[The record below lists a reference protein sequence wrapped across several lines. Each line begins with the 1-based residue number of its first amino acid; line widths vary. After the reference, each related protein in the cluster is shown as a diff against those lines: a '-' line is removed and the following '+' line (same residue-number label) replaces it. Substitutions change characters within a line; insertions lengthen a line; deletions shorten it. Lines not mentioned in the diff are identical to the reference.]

1 MTDAQRVVSIALAE
15 VGYHEKA
22 SNNNL
27 DNPTANSGSGNW
39 TKYARDLAAAGYYN
53 GNKNGYAWCDS
64 FVDWCFF
71 KAYGSKAAAEKVQ
84 CQSGDLG
91 AACPNSADY
100 FKAKGRFDKTPK
112 YGDQVFFGD
121 FEHTGLCVG
130 VTATT
135 ISTVEGNSGD
145 AVKQHTYSRNDSYI
159 AGYGHPL
166 YDDDSG
172 SSSGGGKEPAPTP
185 EPEPAPV
192 DPKQFVKD
200 WQQWLGVDPDG
211 DPGAKTQEANFAR
224 MFASLVKAY
233 PVKVGYKGDYV
244 KCIQGLLYAAGYDA
258 GGLDGSFGSGMKKA
272 VAAFQKEHGLDD
284 DGEVGSDTLAALLE
298 VVFLK

>member
-1 MTDAQRVVSIALAE
+1 MSNAQRVVSIALAE

-166 YDDDSG
+166 YDDDGG

-185 EPEPAPV
+185 ESVKDLTEY
-192 DPKQFVKD
+192 VKD
-200 WQQWLGVDPDG
+200 WQRWLAVDPDG
-211 DPGAKTQEANFAR
+211 DPGTKTEDANFQRIFVA
-224 MFASLVKAY
+224 LVKAH
-233 PVKVGYKGDYV
+233 PAKIGDKGDYV
-244 KCIQGLLYAAGYDA
+244 RCIQGLLYAAGYDPNGFDGEFGA
-258 GGLDGSFGSGMKKA
+258 GMETA
-272 VAAFQKEHGLDD
+272 VKAFQKDHGLGA
-284 DGEVGSDTLAALLE
+284 DGEVGADTLAALIEE
-298 VVFLK
+298 VFKK

>member
-1 MTDAQRVVSIALAE
+1 M
-15 VGYHEKA
+15 
-22 SNNNL
+22 
-27 DNPTANSGSGNW
+27 
-39 TKYARDLAAAGYYN
+39 KYAQKHAGSTLLDGCSNPWYVPTLHSFMKAAGWPQVKTPQPGDIFIEGDDMHTGYCDEYL
-53 GNKNGYAWCDS
+53 GNGYMLTLEGNYGH
-64 FVDWCFF
+64 V
-71 KAYGSKAAAEKVQ
+71 KATKADARNGTGSAYEGIGFRKAA
-84 CQSGDLG
+84 
-91 AACPNSADY
+91 
-100 FKAKGRFDKTPK
+100 
-112 YGDQVFFGD
+112 
-121 FEHTGLCVG
+121 
-130 VTATT
+130 
-135 ISTVEGNSGD
+135 
-145 AVKQHTYSRNDSYI
+145 I
-159 AGYGHPL
+159 AGFIFFRPP
-166 YDDDSG
+166 YDDS
-172 SSSGGGKEPAPTP
+172 GKEPAPTP

-200 WQQWLGVDPDG
+200 WQKWLGVDPDG

-284 DGEVGSDTLAALLE
+284 DGEVGADTLASLIE